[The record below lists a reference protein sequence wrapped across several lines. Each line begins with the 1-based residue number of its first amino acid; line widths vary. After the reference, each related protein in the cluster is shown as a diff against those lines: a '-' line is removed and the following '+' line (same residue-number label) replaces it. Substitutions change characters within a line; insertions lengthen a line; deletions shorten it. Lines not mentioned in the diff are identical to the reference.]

1 MGEATAFVDTVA
13 KAARASEV
21 PNASFENGCNQAGSN
36 AHGIGINM
44 NEGAVVGTAQQFTQN
59 DQAEN
64 PRTPQSSQYIGG
76 FPYVN
81 RSTTPWP
88 TSGGTSG
95 TGPDKAIQFGSFPTA
110 AQKAADSSLDG
121 TITIDGECALLDV
134 SAGWLDSV

>member
-1 MGEATAFVDTVA
+1 MGEATAFVDTIA
-13 KAARASEV
+13 ISARAGEV

-64 PRTPQSSQYIGG
+64 PRTPQNSQYIGG
-76 FPYVN
+76 FPFVN
-81 RSTTPWP
+81 RATTPWP
-88 TSGGTSG
+88 TSGGASG
-95 TGPDKAIQFGSFPTA
+95 TGPDKEIRFGSFPTA
-110 AQKAADSSLDG
+110 SEKAADPSLDG
-121 TITIDGECALLDV
+121 TITFEGSCALLDV